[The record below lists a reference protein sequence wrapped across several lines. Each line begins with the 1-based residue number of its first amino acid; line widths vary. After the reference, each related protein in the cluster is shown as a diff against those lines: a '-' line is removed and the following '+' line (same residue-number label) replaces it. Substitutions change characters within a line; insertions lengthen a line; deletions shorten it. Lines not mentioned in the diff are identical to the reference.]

1 MPRHTRRLKYTNR
14 IPNES
19 INVLE
24 IKNPSIIIILTGEQR
39 LWEIRGMNIRKRVCM
54 RIPTSKAQIQT
65 SNTRTVIVHNHN
77 LIGRGERSKELK
89 EIRKIM
95 YLINYGMLP
104 FITLLLYKSI
114 PSHDETRTQRCLMN
128 KWTMSD
134 EELYNI

>member
-77 LIGRGERSKELK
+77 LIGR
-89 EIRKIM
+89 
-95 YLINYGMLP
+95 
-104 FITLLLYKSI
+104 
-114 PSHDETRTQRCLMN
+114 
-128 KWTMSD
+128 
-134 EELYNI
+134 EED